1 MMAVGFSWTGYG
13 FGWTL
18 GGTAEKMASER
29 VDVALVAAYTPV
41 CVEKFVGPA
50 DDAKWQEFAKVESWR
65 RDDYVKKAGLS
76 TIPDA
81 TAPNSSVAVACAGVL
96 TKLLDA
102 RGPKK

>member
-1 MMAVGFSWTGYG
+1 
-13 FGWTL
+13 
-18 GGTAEKMASER
+18 MASHR

-50 DDAKWQEFAKVESWR
+50 DNAKWEEFAKVATWR
-65 RDDYVKKAGLS
+65 RDDYVKTAGLA
-76 TIPDA
+76 TIPGA
-81 TAPNSSVAVACAGVL
+81 TAPNSSVAEACAGVL